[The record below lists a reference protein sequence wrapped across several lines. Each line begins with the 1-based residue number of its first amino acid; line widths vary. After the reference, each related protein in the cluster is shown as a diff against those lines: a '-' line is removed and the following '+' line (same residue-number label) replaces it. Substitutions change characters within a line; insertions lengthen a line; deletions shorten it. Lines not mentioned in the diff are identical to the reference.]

1 MTTTK
6 TTKTAAVTA
15 EAVPLRGLEGYRVI
29 WDGGT
34 SLTVIG
40 RRGKVLTPLVKSGK
54 ILYNL
59 FLSPDAMRPRRINAG
74 RIIFC
79 LRHNIPITSDALYYK
94 KFKGDGSLY
103 DYTEYRR
110 SYSNFTDIE
119 QLERTVRVIRS
130 IVEGDPVPAL
140 EYFYANREVII
151 GYCCRQHLVSTTRPK
166 VEAVFDEAVDLTVRK
181 LSEMRFRVIKK
192 LSWHLCD
199 EIVRLLRI
207 RKLPHNDNIQYTE
220 P

>member
-1 MTTTK
+1 M
-6 TTKTAAVTA
+6 
-15 EAVPLRGLEGYRVI
+15 
-29 WDGGT
+29 
-34 SLTVIG
+34 
-40 RRGKVLTPLVKSGK
+40 
-54 ILYNL
+54 
-59 FLSPDAMRPRRINAG
+59 
-74 RIIFC
+74 
-79 LRHNIPITSDALYYK
+79 
-94 KFKGDGSLY
+94 
-103 DYTEYRR
+103 
-110 SYSNFTDIE
+110 
-119 QLERTVRVIRS
+119 IRS